1 MDSDEDWI
9 VSLDFPYAG
18 FSTRTWYLVT
28 SVLQTPVSSIM
39 ATRNG
44 TVPRETAILA
54 GEVSREMNV
63 SSRKGLGSFGWIGVE
78 KERL

>member
-9 VSLDFPYAG
+9 VSLDPPHAG
-18 FSTRTWYLVT
+18 FPTRTWYLVT

-44 TVPRETAILA
+44 MVPRETAILA
-54 GEVSREMNV
+54 ADEVSREMNI
-63 SSRKGLGSFGWIGVE
+63 SSQGPEIVRIDWN
-78 KERL
+78 